1 MAATRGVDNF
11 DNDGARDYLK
21 MLTTQL
27 VATITAIAADDER
40 LELDEDGE
48 TMFMPSVEILA
59 LLCER
64 YGAAPPKPAKVRAW
78 HEKYLQVYDR
88 DIDKQKPTAAYKT
101 GRRKAIEQTFRWLEG
116 LAETHW
122 EE

>member
-1 MAATRGVDNF
+1 MAIRGVGNF

-27 VATITAIAADDER
+27 VATVGNVAADPER

-48 TMFMPSVEILA
+48 TLFMPSLEILA

-64 YGAAPPKPAKVRAW
+64 YAAEPPRPTTVRQW
-78 HEKYLQVYDR
+78 REKYLAVFDR
-88 DIDKQKPTAAYKT
+88 DVDRLRPSPAFKR
-101 GRRKAIEQTFRWLEG
+101 GRRKAIEQTFGWMLG
-116 LAETHW
+116 LAESYW
-122 EE
+122 AE